1 MKYIKKKI
9 SPSDRIEPFRP
20 ESSDIQMFRH
30 GHISLFRP
38 LVSYLTGRNVV
49 AFGDFFI
56 EFLDVGESGNEARWR
71 TVGLLAM
78 ED

>member
-1 MKYIKKKI
+1 
-9 SPSDRIEPFRP
+9 
-20 ESSDIQMFRH
+20 MFRH